1 MEFDKIG
8 IVANLKK
15 PEIREVVEKIVEAVP
30 RDSTL
35 IAEEEL
41 IKFTGNTRLR
51 EGEIQECNVVI
62 SLGGDG
68 TLLAAAR
75 AVEKQEIPILGI
87 KIRSLGFLTEDDP
100 DRAIDSLIKG
110 DYVVQKRLRLE
121 GSLISNGERLQSF
134 TALND
139 VVVHASGVSRVLRV
153 RTRIDGAL
161 LGDYLSDGVIISTP
175 TGSTAYSLAA
185 GGPILN
191 PITVE
196 GFVIT
201 PLCPH
206 SLSVR
211 PIVVSSGESFSVEI
225 IEDGERSLVTIDGQ
239 KDYPIKEKDNIEFK
253 KSKIYTN
260 LIVTKGYDFYDLVRK
275 KLRWG
280 GVLRER

>member
-41 IKFTGNTRLR
+41 IKFTGNARLR

>member
-239 KDYPIKEKDNIEFK
+239 KDYQIKEKDNIEFK